1 MSEADLGGIF
11 RGFRP
16 RLVPT
21 LIAVPGVLLMLGLGS
36 WQVQRL
42 VEKNAEN
49 AFRAARVTAPAVD
62 LPGRIDDLAEFE
74 FRRVRVTGVLRHD
87 REIFLN
93 ARSRRGNAGYHIL
106 SPLVRDGAAPV
117 LVNRGWVPYERRKP
131 ETRAAGQ
138 VEGQVTIEGIAR
150 REARKGWFM
159 PDNDPTRNE
168 WFWYDLPAMAAAAG
182 LSDIVPLYI
191 EADASPNPGGF
202 PIGGQTIVEIPSPH
216 LQYAITWYALAIALG
231 VIYFVWHLRRGS

>member
-1 MSEADLGGIF
+1 MSGVDFGAIL
-11 RGFRP
+11 RRLRP

-42 VEKNAEN
+42 AEKNAEN
-49 AFRAARVTAPAVD
+49 AFRVARTSAPAVD
-62 LPGRIDDLAEFE
+62 LPAHIPDLAEIE

-106 SPLVRDGAAPV
+106 TPLVRDNAPPV
-117 LVNRGWVPYERRKP
+117 LVNRGWIPYERRKP
-131 ETRAAGQ
+131 EMRAAGQ
-138 VEGQVTIEGIAR
+138 VEGRVTIEGIAR

-159 PDNDPTRNE
+159 PDNEPIRNE

-191 EADASPNPGGF
+191 EADAVPNAGGF

-216 LQYAITWYALAIALG
+216 LQYAITWYALALALG
-231 VIYFVWHLRRGS
+231 AIYIAWHLRQGF